1 MNANEQPQLTPQEQ
15 TAELAI
21 ALINQNAAFAE
32 AAANKV
38 IADAETVP
46 ERVLGLVLRK
56 AEEKGIPDT
65 PLLRFRLGQPIEIKE
80 NLLLD
85 TLWATTWP
93 GWAVRGALY
102 GTFVVL
108 VAAFLK
114 ANFLPQSVQSVQ
126 SVQFQQVQENQ

>member
-1 MNANEQPQLTPQEQ
+1 MEEQPQLTPQEQ

-65 PLLRFRLGQPIEIKE
+65 PLLRFRLGQPVEIKE

-85 TLWATTWP
+85 ILWATTWV
-93 GWAVRGALY
+93 GWVVRAALY
-102 GTFVVL
+102 GAFVVL
-108 VAAFLK
+108 VATFLK
-114 ANFLPQSVQSVQ
+114 ANFLPQPVQ